1 LFYVWFKDEIRLRI
15 ILVCFLGPV
24 IVGLPMER
32 YLLPILPIL
41 FYFGVKFYIDIWRAT
56 LGRFTQPRAV

>member
-1 LFYVWFKDEIRLRI
+1 
-15 ILVCFLGPV
+15 
-24 IVGLPMER
+24 MER